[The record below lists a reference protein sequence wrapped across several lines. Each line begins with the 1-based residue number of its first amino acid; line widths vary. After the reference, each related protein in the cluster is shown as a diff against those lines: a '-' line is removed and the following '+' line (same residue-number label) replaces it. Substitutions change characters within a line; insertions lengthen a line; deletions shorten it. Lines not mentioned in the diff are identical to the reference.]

1 MSINNRVP
9 SDATLRRSGTG
20 NGPAS
25 KGPARSE
32 SVPVDST
39 KRFGAPGG
47 GPASKGTVTA
57 SHTKCGEGFS
67 HNVAPKYQR

>member
-1 MSINNRVP
+1 MSINSKVP
-9 SDATLRRSGTG
+9 HDATLRRSGTG

-25 KGPARSE
+25 KECCASDR
-32 SVPVDST
+32 VPVDST